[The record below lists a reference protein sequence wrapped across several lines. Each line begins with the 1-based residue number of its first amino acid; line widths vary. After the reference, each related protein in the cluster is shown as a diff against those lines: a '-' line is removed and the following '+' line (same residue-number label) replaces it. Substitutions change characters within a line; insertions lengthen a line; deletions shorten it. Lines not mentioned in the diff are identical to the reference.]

1 MTAAALRT
9 QVSTEVAIIGAGPA
23 GLSAAS
29 RLAGTHRRR
38 VLVLDRE
45 QSAGGIPRHSDHL
58 GYGIRDLRTFISG
71 PAYAH
76 RLTRRAETAGAHIV
90 TRAMVTAINP
100 DNSLDVTTP
109 EGLQRITAAALVL
122 ATGARERP
130 RPARLIPGD
139 RPAGVY
145 TTGHLQNIVHLHHG
159 TVGKRAVVV
168 GAELVSWSAVMTLRH
183 AGADTVL
190 VTSQYRSP
198 ESYGVFNLGGRA
210 MFRVPIATR
219 SRLTRII
226 GRPTV
231 QAVEIENLDSGERRV
246 INCDTVVFTGD
257 WIPDHELARSAG
269 IEIDPATKGPL
280 VDTALHT
287 SRQGVFAAGN
297 VVHPV
302 DTADIAALDGMFV
315 ADEVHRCLSSPGE
328 GDDARAATE
337 TRIHPALAGAWSAV
351 ARRRWSATRA
361 TAGVDRPP
369 GAFSQSHC
377 LPRRTRDRRQTLTV
391 AGHPGPCFPN
401 PCKPSGSPR
410 PTSRGRDRGYR
421 ECLRGQRDNRRRGP
435 HWSPGQHKVAWP
447 EMGGDAVFTA
457 DEYRYLAARREAY
470 VTEPVDQT

>member
-145 TTGHLQNIVHLHHG
+145 TTGHLQNIVHLH
-159 TVGKRAVVV
+159 APW
-168 GAELVSWSAVMTLRH
+168 WSAR
-183 AGADTVL
+183 
-190 VTSQYRSP
+190 
-198 ESYGVFNLGGRA
+198 N
-210 MFRVPIATR
+210 
-219 SRLTRII
+219 
-226 GRPTV
+226 
-231 QAVEIENLDSGERRV
+231 
-246 INCDTVVFTGD
+246 
-257 WIPDHELARSAG
+257 
-269 IEIDPATKGPL
+269 
-280 VDTALHT
+280 
-287 SRQGVFAAGN
+287 
-297 VVHPV
+297 
-302 DTADIAALDGMFV
+302 
-315 ADEVHRCLSSPGE
+315 
-328 GDDARAATE
+328 
-337 TRIHPALAGAWSAV
+337 WSV
-351 ARRRWSATRA
+351 
-361 TAGVDRPP
+361 
-369 GAFSQSHC
+369 
-377 LPRRTRDRRQTLTV
+377 
-391 AGHPGPCFPN
+391 
-401 PCKPSGSPR
+401 
-410 PTSRGRDRGYR
+410 
-421 ECLRGQRDNRRRGP
+421 GQR
-435 HWSPGQHKVAWP
+435 
-447 EMGGDAVFTA
+447 
-457 DEYRYLAARREAY
+457 
-470 VTEPVDQT
+470 

>member
-76 RLTRRAETAGAHIV
+76 RLTRRAETAGARIV

-315 ADEVHRCLSSPGE
+315 ADEVHRCLSSPGKATTPVLRLKPGSTLRWLAPGLLSPDAAGPPRGRLLAWTDHLVRFPKVTVSQGGRVIAAKRLPWPATPGRVFRIPASLLDRLDPHH
-328 GDDARAATE
+328 GDATVDIANASAA
-337 TRIHPALAGAWSAV
+337 
-351 ARRRWSATRA
+351 SAT
-361 TAGVDRPP
+361 T
-369 GAFSQSHC
+369 GAAV
-377 LPRRTRDRRQTLTV
+377 RTGAPASTR
-391 AGHPGPCFPN
+391 
-401 PCKPSGSPR
+401 
-410 PTSRGRDRGYR
+410 
-421 ECLRGQRDNRRRGP
+421 
-435 HWSPGQHKVAWP
+435 
-447 EMGGDAVFTA
+447 
-457 DEYRYLAARREAY
+457 
-470 VTEPVDQT
+470 